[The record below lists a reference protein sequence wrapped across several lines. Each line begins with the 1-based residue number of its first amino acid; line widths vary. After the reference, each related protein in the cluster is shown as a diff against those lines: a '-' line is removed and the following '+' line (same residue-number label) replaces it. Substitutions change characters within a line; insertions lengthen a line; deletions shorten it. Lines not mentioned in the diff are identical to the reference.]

1 VLAPVQQAAANSSC
15 FGGRLRG
22 RMCRTWALV
31 EAARLAQPLFGNA
44 MDALSHDVLLV
55 GGGGA
60 GLRAAIAA
68 AGVNPKLRIAVVSKV
83 YPMRSHTV
91 SAEGG
96 AAGVVKPD
104 DNLDEHAYDTI
115 SGGDWLCDQ
124 DAVEAFVKE
133 APQELLQLERWGCP
147 WSREPD
153 GHIAVRA
160 FGGMKKRRTWFAA
173 DKTGFH
179 MLHTLFQTTLKY
191 EPITRYDEWF
201 VTRLLVDDGRVQG
214 VVAIELMSGKIHA
227 ITAKAVILCTGGC
240 GRVFPFTTNANIKNG
255 DGMALAFRA
264 GAPLKDM
271 EFMQYHPTGLPFTGI
286 LITEAARSEGGYMLN
301 KDGYRYLQDYNLGK
315 PQPRPVLRSMELGP
329 RDRLSQAFVKEDQ
342 KGRTI
347 QTPYGS
353 IVHLDLRHLGE
364 KVINTKLPF
373 VRELCLKYQNID
385 PVKELIPVR
394 PVVHYMMGGVST
406 DIEGATPLAGLYAAG
421 EVACVSINGANRLG
435 SNSLPECLV
444 FGARA
449 GRAAAL
455 HAAEQNAPNAKV
467 LAQASDEQRRLETQ
481 FLHKTGGREH
491 ISTIREEMQTTV
503 EKSAGIYR
511 EEASLTKGTN
521 NLRELQE
528 RYHDINLDDRSRT
541 FNTELEAALE
551 LGFMLDVAESIVQ
564 CALHR
569 TESRGAH
576 QRTDFPARDDNKFLA
591 HSLIYRNPDGSS
603 RVEYLPVKITRWAP
617 GERVYGEQ
625 TQEQGK
631 QQPQAISAE
640 RAS

>member
-1 VLAPVQQAAANSSC
+1 LA
-15 FGGRLRG
+15 R
-22 RMCRTWALV
+22 V
-31 EAARLAQPLFGNA
+31 EAAETLYSRWLET
-44 MDALSHDVLLV
+44 MESSSHDIILV

-68 AGVNPKLRIAVVSKV
+68 AEVNPNLSIAVVSKV

-96 AAGVVKPD
+96 AAGVAKPD
-104 DNLDEHAYDTI
+104 DSVDEHAYDTI
-115 SGGDWLCDQ
+115 SGGDWLSDQ

-147 WSREPD
+147 WNREPD

-179 MLHTLFQTTLKY
+179 MLHTLFQTTLRY
-191 EPITRYDEWF
+191 RPITRYDEWF
-201 VTRLLVDDGRVQG
+201 VTKLLVDDGRVQG
-214 VVAIELMSGKIHA
+214 VVAIELMSGKIQA
-227 ITAKAVILCTGGC
+227 ILAKAVILCTGGC

-255 DGMALAFRA
+255 DGMALAYRA

-286 LITEAARSEGGYMLN
+286 LITEAARAEGGYMLN
-301 KDGYRYLQDYNLGK
+301 KDGYRYLQDYNLGTPEPK
-315 PQPRPVLRSMELGP
+315 PVLRSMELGP
-329 RDRLSQAFVKEDQ
+329 RDRLSQAFVKEEQ

-347 QTPYGS
+347 PTPYGS
-353 IVHLDLRHLGE
+353 VVHLDLRHLGE
-364 KVINTKLPF
+364 RLINARLPF

-385 PVKELIPVR
+385 PVHELVPVR

-406 DIEGATPLAGLYAAG
+406 DIDGATPLAGLLAAG
-421 EVACVSINGANRLG
+421 EAACVSINGANRLG

-449 GRAAAL
+449 GRAAA
-455 HAAEQNAPNAKV
+455 AFASEQKPGNGTV
-467 LAQASDEQRRLETQ
+467 LAQALDEQRRLESQ
-481 FLHKTGGREH
+481 FLRKAGGRERV
-491 ISTIREEMQTTV
+491 STIRTEMQTAV

-511 EEASLTKGTN
+511 EEAVLSEATAK
-521 NLRELQE
+521 LRELQQRFE
-528 RYHDINLDDRSRT
+528 DINLDDHSRT
-541 FNTELEAALE
+541 FNTELESALE

-564 CALHR
+564 CALQR
-569 TESRGAH
+569 KESRGAH
-576 QRTDFPARDDNKFLA
+576 QRTDYPVRDDDKFLA
-591 HSLIYRNPDGSS
+591 HSLVYRTSSGSS
-603 RVEYLPVKITRWAP
+603 RVEYLPVKITRWPP
-617 GERVYGEQ
+617 GERVYGQSQEPGQ
-625 TQEQGK
+625 SLKATRTQ
-631 QQPQAISAE
+631 
-640 RAS
+640 